1 MKLKT
6 LKTFRGGVHPEGHKE
21 LSKGQEVVPY
31 LPKGDMVFPI
41 NQHIGKPAKP
51 VVAKGDEVLAGQ
63 IIAEADGFVSA
74 NIISSCSGKVKAIEE
89 RHVASGARATCIVI
103 ENDGQYTLAP
113 GIGNVPHEG
122 TLSNKDILDA
132 IKAAGIVGLGGAGFP
147 THVKLSV
154 KDPEAIDYVIA
165 NGSECEPYI
174 TCDDRLMQDENRGIV
189 EGLRLVL
196 QLFPNAV
203 GVIAIEDNK
212 PDAIQAMEAVC
223 AGEKQISVQPVK
235 AKYPEGGERNL
246 ISVISGRDLRFG
258 QLPADVGCVVCNVS
272 TLNAIYRAVHH
283 SEPLMERY
291 FTISG
296 DAIANPC
303 TLSVRIGTSH
313 AELVEAAGGIKP
325 GCTVKKVLSGGPMM
339 GIAMSSLDV
348 PTCKANNALT
358 ILAEDEVETADEQM
372 TACIRCGRCTRACPI
387 HLIPQMMAEAAE
399 RKDYEQ
405 YEKRLYGLDCIACG
419 CCTYVCPA
427 KRPLMQLFK
436 QTKADIMAAKRK

>member
-1 MKLKT
+1 MK

-21 LSKGQEVVPY
+21 LSLGQPVRQY
-31 LPKGDMVFPI
+31 LPKGDLVFPV

-51 VVAKGDEVLAGQ
+51 VVAKGDQVLAGQ

-74 NIISSCSGKVKAIEE
+74 NIISSCSGTVKAIEE
-89 RHVASGARATCIVI
+89 RHTISGARATCIVI
-103 ENDGQYTLAP
+103 ANDGQYTLAP
-113 GIGNVPHEG
+113 GIGKKRKDG
-122 TLSNKDILDA
+122 TVSNKDILDA

-147 THVKLSV
+147 THVKLTS
-154 KDPEAIDYVIA
+154 KNPDAIDYVIA

-196 QLFPNAV
+196 QLFPNAQ
-203 GVIAIEDNK
+203 GIIAIEDNK
-212 PDAIQAMEAVC
+212 PEAIRAMEAVC
-223 AGEKQISVQPVK
+223 AGEKQISVQPVM

-258 QLPADVGCVVCNVS
+258 QLPADVGCIVCNVT
-272 TLNAIYRAVHH
+272 TLNAIYRAVHF
-283 SEPLMERY
+283 SEPLLERY
-291 FTISG
+291 FTVSG

-303 TLSVRIGTSH
+303 TMSVRIGTSCQ
-313 AELVEAAGGIKP
+313 ELIEAAGGIKP
-325 GCTVKKVLSGGPMM
+325 GCEVKKILCGGPMM

-348 PTCKANNALT
+348 PVSKNNNALT
-358 ILAEDEVETADEQM
+358 VLAEDEVELAESQQ
-372 TACIRCGRCTRACPI
+372 TACIRCGRCTRSCPI
-387 HLIPQMMAEAAE
+387 HLIPQMMADAAE

-419 CCTYVCPA
+419 SCTYVCPA

-436 QTKADIMAAKRK
+436 QTKAAIMAAKRK